1 MYAPHP
7 LRKRGADRFERSWGA
22 RGVFVRHTW
31 TAEEGTR
38 MGSSRLPGF
47 YKMKMA
53 ERLRRLAEQ
62 LELSRDEMDGLGE
75 SGTLPLA
82 NADAMIENAVGVLGL
97 PVGIGLNFLVNG
109 EDVLVPMAVEE
120 ASVIA
125 AGSLAAKIVR
135 EGGGVKAG
143 SDAPRMIGQGQG
155 AQLSH
160 PQAAKGG
167 SPQNKGPIPARAHGP
182 PPPMRGAGG
191 PR

>member
-1 MYAPHP
+1 M
-7 LRKRGADRFERSWGA
+7 
-22 RGVFVRHTW
+22 
-31 TAEEGTR
+31 GT
-38 MGSSRLPGF
+38 SRLPGF
-47 YKMKMA
+47 YKMRIA
-53 ERLRRLAEQ
+53 ERLRRVAEQ
-62 LELSRDEMDGLGE
+62 LEVESDELDGLGE

-125 AGSLAAKIVR
+125 AVSLAAKSVR

-143 SDAPRMIGQGQG
+143 PDAPRMIGQVQG

-160 PQAAKGG
+160 PAAPK
-167 SPQNKGPIPARAHGP
+167 AADP
-182 PPPMRGAGG
+182 P
-191 PR
+191 

>member
-1 MYAPHP
+1 
-7 LRKRGADRFERSWGA
+7 
-22 RGVFVRHTW
+22 
-31 TAEEGTR
+31 

-47 YKMKMA
+47 YKMRMA

-125 AGSLAAKIVR
+125 AGSRPAKTVPA
-135 EGGGVKAG
+135 GGRIQAG
-143 SDAPRMIGQGQG
+143 SHAPRIVGQGQG
-155 AQLSH
+155 ADASQ
-160 PQAAKGG
+160 
-167 SPQNKGPIPARAHGP
+167 
-182 PPPMRGAGG
+182 
-191 PR
+191 